1 MATESNTKI
10 HQTSDNDSTSSN
22 EDDVPISFDLNALA
36 EEHAATQRS
45 GQSDLEEDADEED
58 TENKDKDDEI
68 QENLF
73 PNLSPREEHVKMVL
87 LSRRKEN
94 GTMKSRRELL
104 FSFVFSQ
111 NHTHL
116 RSFFHP
122 AMEDNLSLINLHDN
136 LMKCRV
142 RKHDTTKQ
150 FLGEALFVLFM
161 LLQESDQLKDSDH
174 SMRNTRRGSE
184 PMQLKNLRTFFL
196 SITNRYDF
204 DEVNASDKKQRAI
217 LSQNKS
223 GDLIQDEYAKNNP
236 DWQSRIIS
244 APCPLCNHNCVVPHE
259 RDEDILEEISNLKEE
274 WLKKRA
280 AFANLPPAEQEK
292 SKKPKQPTYPKQ
304 HVLCMCMV
312 NRCRDF
318 TTGKGCI
325 NCKSTVKCGM
335 KLSYNP
341 TTGHSNCSMC
351 KCSCSAYFKRIEW
364 SKLKSQVEVDK
375 EKAARDAK
383 EKRLQ
388 EASGMYYFFYNV
400 IYTKQLIET
409 HNFILKLTLLIS
421 GKYGIHLQWLQQSK
435 SLNPRLRQ

>member
-45 GQSDLEEDADEED
+45 GQNDLEEDADEED

-122 AMEDNLSLINLHDN
+122 AMEDNLSLISLHDN

-150 FLGEALFVLFM
+150 FLGESLFVLFM
-161 LLQESDQLKDSDH
+161 ILQESDQLKDSDH
-174 SMRNTRRGSE
+174 SMRNTRRVSE
-184 PMQLKNLRTFFL
+184 PVQLKNLRTFFL

-236 DWQSRIIS
+236 DWQS
-244 APCPLCNHNCVVPHE
+244 
-259 RDEDILEEISNLKEE
+259 
-274 WLKKRA
+274 
-280 AFANLPPAEQEK
+280 
-292 SKKPKQPTYPKQ
+292 
-304 HVLCMCMV
+304 
-312 NRCRDF
+312 
-318 TTGKGCI
+318 
-325 NCKSTVKCGM
+325 
-335 KLSYNP
+335 
-341 TTGHSNCSMC
+341 
-351 KCSCSAYFKRIEW
+351 
-364 SKLKSQVEVDK
+364 
-375 EKAARDAK
+375 
-383 EKRLQ
+383 
-388 EASGMYYFFYNV
+388 
-400 IYTKQLIET
+400 
-409 HNFILKLTLLIS
+409 
-421 GKYGIHLQWLQQSK
+421 
-435 SLNPRLRQ
+435 